1 MKRSIN
7 VFFTVC
13 LLASFSLFHGCS
25 GKINLNHFYGQW
37 KSTRSSGTIFV
48 NLSSETWIAKYDN
61 SSNSYTIEGLIW
73 KVIKNTDSITKDEYP
88 SGYSITGT
96 VSQVNNISDIELG
109 EQRTFLLFLNK
120 DKTKMLRKQTGA
132 YANSTGSPDY
142 IFSKVET
149 LTQ

>member
-7 VFFTVC
+7 VFFMVC
-13 LLASFSLFHGCS
+13 LFVSFSLFHGCS
-25 GKINLNHFYGQW
+25 GKINLNNFYGKW
-37 KSTRSSGTIFV
+37 KSTRDSGTLFV
-48 NLSSETWIAKYDN
+48 NLSSETWVAKYDN
-61 SSNSYTIEGLIW
+61 SSSSYTIEELIW
-73 KVIKNTDSITKDEYP
+73 KKIKNNDSITKDEYP

-96 VSQVNNISDIELG
+96 VSQVNNISDIKLG
-109 EQRTFLLFLNK
+109 ELSTFLLFLNK
-120 DKTKMLRKQTGA
+120 DKTKMLRKSTGA